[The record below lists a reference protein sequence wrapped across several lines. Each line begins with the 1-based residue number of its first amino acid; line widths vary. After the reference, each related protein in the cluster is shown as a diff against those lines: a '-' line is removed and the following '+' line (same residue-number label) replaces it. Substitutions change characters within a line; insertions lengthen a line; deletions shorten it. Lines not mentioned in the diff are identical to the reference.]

1 MDIVLVYFKSDG
13 QRKDFPL
20 KTGRTLFG
28 RSETCDYRLP
38 VQQVSREHCEL
49 IYEDDKAIL
58 RDLNSSNGTYVN
70 GKRIAETELAAGDQI
85 IVGPAAFIVQ
95 IDGEPADP
103 QPVEIPPE
111 DAAEKQQADAEEL
124 AGALLVDDE
133 EEEDET
139 SKAAPLDDGDDFDL
153 DLDDEDDEGNADE
166 AGNDLSDALEALAT
180 NDDEDDP
187 FADFEDDDDL
197 K

>member
-49 IYEDDKAIL
+49 VFEDDKLVL

-70 GKRIAETELAAGDQI
+70 GKRVGETELKAGDQI

-95 IDGEPADP
+95 IDGEPAEP
-103 QPVEIPPE
+103 QPVQIP
-111 DAAEKQQADAEEL
+111 AETQAKGEEPDAEDMV
-124 AGALLVDDE
+124 GALLTDDDE
-133 EEEDET
+133 DEDET
-139 SKAAPLDDGDDFDL
+139 SKAQPVDEGDDFDF
-153 DLDDEDDEGNADE
+153 DLEEEKSDGDE
-166 AGNDLSDALEALAT
+166 DLSDALEALASS
-180 NDDEDDP
+180 DDDDDP
-187 FADFEDDDDL
+187 FADFEDDDE